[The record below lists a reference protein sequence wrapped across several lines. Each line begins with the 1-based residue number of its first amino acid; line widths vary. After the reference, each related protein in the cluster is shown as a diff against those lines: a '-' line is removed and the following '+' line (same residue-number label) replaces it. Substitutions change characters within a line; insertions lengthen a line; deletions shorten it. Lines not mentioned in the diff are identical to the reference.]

1 MSVYRSWTVGG
12 RRYVQA
18 DFLRFGFRVTPYD
31 TLEDDDLDDLPPER
45 RLTTGELKLQRWVD
59 LLAALLIRHRHAPFD
74 ELAKDVP
81 GYDLAN
87 GQKESVLRT
96 FERDKDE
103 LRRFGVPIDT
113 VKDADGNTLGYRLER
128 KAFYLPYLMLA
139 GQERAAQAPQKI
151 DHEGYRALETLAFE
165 PDELDAIIEAAA
177 RVRALGDPI
186 LAAEAEA
193 AIRKLALDLP
203 LGAVFDD
210 AVAAPAVLERSAADA
225 MRKRSIASPAP
236 ASFEKL
242 MQRFEPTIV
251 PPRRVPD
258 ATVFDRLSDALARR
272 KVVTFDYHSM
282 ERDERSRREVEPY
295 GLFFVSAH
303 WYLAGRDVG
312 QHALRNFR
320 LSRVSRVDVNAK
332 KSQTP
337 DYDLPLDFS
346 LREHAKSRE
355 QWEIRDWDATPAIVE
370 FVANPGATRAALELG
385 RPVEGNTN
393 RREFQVRRL
402 DAFARWVL
410 SFGGDARPIAPPEL
424 RDACERVAAET
435 LARYA
440 RTAGPNDKGAA
451 S

>member
-1 MSVYRSWTVGG
+1 MT
-12 RRYVQA
+12 QL
-18 DFLRFGFRVTPYD
+18 DP
-31 TLEDDDLDDLPPER
+31 LEDDDLGDLPPER
-45 RLTTGELKLQRWVD
+45 RLTTGEQKLQRWVD

-81 GYDLAN
+81 GYDLAG
-87 GQKESVLRT
+87 GQRESVLRT

-139 GQERAAQAPQKI
+139 GQERAAQAPMKI

-186 LAAEAEA
+186 LAGEAEA

-203 LGAVFDD
+203 LGAMLDD
-210 AVAAPAVLERSAADA
+210 AVAGAAPLERTLQAP
-225 MRKRSIASPAP
+225 MRASPAP
-236 ASFEKL
+236 AAPAAFFKRML
-242 MQRFEPTIV
+242 RVEPTIV
-251 PPRRVPD
+251 PPHRVPD
-258 ATVFDRLSDALARR
+258 VTVFDRLGDALARR

-312 QHALRNFR
+312 HAALRNFR
-320 LSRVSRVDVNAK
+320 LSRVSRVEVNTK

-337 DYDLPLDFS
+337 DYELPADFS
-346 LREHAKSRE
+346 LREHAKARE
-355 QWEIRDWDATPAIVE
+355 PWEIGDGDATPAIVE
-370 FVANPGATRAALELG
+370 FIATTGATRAALELG
-385 RPVEGNTN
+385 RPVEGSNN
-393 RREFQVRRL
+393 RRSFDVRRL

-410 SFGGDARPIAPPEL
+410 SFGGDARPIDPPEL
-424 RDACERVAAET
+424 VAECERVASET

-440 RTAGPNDKGAA
+440 GVGRPNDRGAV

>member
-1 MSVYRSWTVGG
+1 M
-12 RRYVQA
+12 
-18 DFLRFGFRVTPYD
+18 TPLD
-31 TLEDDDLDDLPPER
+31 PLEDDDLGDLPPDR
-45 RLTTGELKLQRWVD
+45 RLTTSEQKLQRWVD
-59 LLAALLIRHRHAPFD
+59 LLAELLIRHRHAPFD
-74 ELAKDVP
+74 ELAKEVP

-87 GQKESVLRT
+87 GQRESVLRT

-128 KAFYLPYLMLA
+128 KAFYLPYLMLV
-139 GQERAAQAPQKI
+139 GQERAAHTPAKI

-186 LAAEAEA
+186 LAGEAEA

-203 LGAVFDD
+203 LGAVLDD
-210 AVAAPAVLERSAADA
+210 AVAGAAMLERSSADA
-225 MRKRSIASPAP
+225 MRERLLASPAP
-236 ASFEKL
+236 ATFAKR
-242 MQRFEPTIV
+242 MQRIEPTIV

-272 KVVTFDYHSM
+272 KVVTFDYYSM
-282 ERDERSRREVEPY
+282 ERDERSRRQVEPY

-312 QHALRNFR
+312 QNALRNFR
-320 LSRVSRVDVNAK
+320 LSRVSRVEVNTK

-337 DYDLPLDFS
+337 DYNLPADFS
-346 LREHAKSRE
+346 LREHAKARE
-355 QWEIRDWDATPAIVE
+355 PWEIGDGDATTAIVE
-370 FVANPGATRAALELG
+370 FIATTGVTRAALELG
-385 RPVEGNTN
+385 RPVEGNSS
-393 RREFQVRRL
+393 RRQFDVRRL

-410 SFGGDARPIAPPEL
+410 SFGGDARPVDPPEL
-424 RDACERVAAET
+424 RDECERVANET

-440 RTAGPNDKGAA
+440 RVAAPNASGTA

>member
-1 MSVYRSWTVGG
+1 M
-12 RRYVQA
+12 
-18 DFLRFGFRVTPYD
+18 TPLD
-31 TLEDDDLDDLPPER
+31 PLEDDDLDDLPPER
-45 RLTTGELKLQRWVD
+45 RLTTSEQKLQRWVD

-81 GYDLAN
+81 GYDLAA

-139 GQERAAQAPQKI
+139 GQERAAHGPTRI

-165 PDELDAIIEAAA
+165 PDELDAIIEAAV
-177 RVRALGDPI
+177 RVRSLGDPI
-186 LAAEAEA
+186 LAAEAAA

-210 AVAAPAVLERSAADA
+210 AVAGTALESDERAPMLAAPARAAFA
-225 MRKRSIASPAP
+225 RR
-236 ASFEKL
+236 
-242 MQRFEPTIV
+242 MQPIQPTLV

-258 ATVFDRLSDALARR
+258 VTVFDRLSDALARR
-272 KVVTFDYHSM
+272 KLVTFDYFSM
-282 ERDERSRREVEPY
+282 ERGERSRREVEPY
-295 GLFFVSAH
+295 GIFFVSAH

-312 QHALRNFR
+312 RNSLRNFR
-320 LSRVSRVDVNAK
+320 LSRVSRVEVNTK
-332 KSQTP
+332 KSQTN
-337 DYDLPLDFS
+337 DYELPSNFS
-346 LREHAKSRE
+346 LREHAKARE
-355 QWEIRDWDATPAIVE
+355 PWEIGDGDATPVVVE
-370 FVANPGATRAALELG
+370 FTATTGATRAALELG
-385 RPVEGNTN
+385 RPVEGSAS
-393 RREFQVRRL
+393 RRRFDVRRL

-410 SFGGDARPIAPPEL
+410 SFGGDARPIDPPEL
-424 RDACERVAAET
+424 RDACERVATET

-440 RTAGPNDKGAA
+440 AVDRPNERGAT

>member
-1 MSVYRSWTVGG
+1 MSGG
-12 RRYVQA
+12 GDMLMRRLNPPHCLAMTQL
-18 DFLRFGFRVTPYD
+18 DP
-31 TLEDDDLDDLPPER
+31 LEDDDLGDLPPER
-45 RLTTGELKLQRWVD
+45 QLTTSEQKLQRWVD

-139 GQERAAQAPQKI
+139 GQERAALGPSRI
-151 DHEGYRALETLAFE
+151 DHEGYRSLETLAFE
-165 PDELDAIIEAAA
+165 PDELDAIIQAAI

-186 LAAEAEA
+186 LAGEAEA

-203 LGAVFDD
+203 LGAVLDD
-210 AVAAPAVLERSAADA
+210 AVAAAAPKQLRLSRLERPSVPPTP
-225 MRKRSIASPAP
+225 PAF
-236 ASFEKL
+236 AKH
-242 MQRFEPTIV
+242 MQRIEPTIV
-251 PPRRVPD
+251 PPLRVPD

-282 ERDERSRREVEPY
+282 ERDERSRRVVEPY

-303 WYLAGRDVG
+303 WYLAGRDVA
-312 QHALRNFR
+312 QDAPRNFR
-320 LSRVSRVDVNAK
+320 LSRVSRVEVNTK
-332 KSQTP
+332 KTQTA
-337 DYDLPLDFS
+337 DYQLPADFS
-346 LREHAKSRE
+346 LREHAKARE
-355 QWEIRDWDATPAIVE
+355 PWEIGDGHATAAIVE
-370 FVANPGATRAALELG
+370 FVATTGATRAALELG
-385 RPVEGNTN
+385 RPVEGNAS
-393 RREFQVRRL
+393 RRQFDVRRL

-410 SFGGDARPIAPPEL
+410 SFGGDARPIHPPEL
-424 RDACERVAAET
+424 RAECEHVATET

-440 RTAGPNDKGAA
+440 GAA
-451 S
+451 LPNERGATS

>member
-1 MSVYRSWTVGG
+1 M
-12 RRYVQA
+12 
-18 DFLRFGFRVTPYD
+18 TPYD

-45 RLTTGELKLQRWVD
+45 RLTTGEQKLQRWVD

-87 GQKESVLRT
+87 SQKESVLRT

-139 GQERAAQAPQKI
+139 GQERAAQAPRKV
-151 DHEGYRALETLAFE
+151 DHEGYRSLETLAFE

-186 LAAEAEA
+186 LAGEAEA

-203 LGAVFDD
+203 LGAVLED
-210 AVAAPAVLERSAADA
+210 AVADAAVLAPAAFA
-225 MRKRSIASPAP
+225 KR
-236 ASFEKL
+236 
-242 MQRFEPTIV
+242 MQRIEPTIV

-272 KVVTFDYHSM
+272 KVVTFDYFGM
-282 ERDERSRREVEPY
+282 ERGERSRREVEPY

-303 WYLAGRDVG
+303 WYVAGRDVG
-312 QHALRNFR
+312 HDALRNFR
-320 LSRVSRVDVNAK
+320 LSRVSRVEVNTK

-337 DYDLPLDFS
+337 DYDVPADFS
-346 LREHAKSRE
+346 LREHAKARE
-355 QWEIRDWDATPAIVE
+355 PWEIGDGDATPAIVE
-370 FVANPGATRAALELG
+370 FIATTGATRAARALG
-385 RPVEGNTN
+385 RPVEGNSS
-393 RREFQVRRL
+393 RRQFDVRRL

-410 SFGGDARPIAPPEL
+410 SFGGDARPIGPPEL
-424 RDACERVAAET
+424 RDECERIATET
-435 LARYA
+435 LSRYVRIA
-440 RTAGPNDKGAA
+440 PPNDRGVA

>member
-1 MSVYRSWTVGG
+1 
-12 RRYVQA
+12 
-18 DFLRFGFRVTPYD
+18 VTPFD
-31 TLEDDDLDDLPPER
+31 SLDDDDLDDLPPER
-45 RLTTGELKLQRWVD
+45 RLTTSEQKLQRWVD

-87 GQKESVLRT
+87 GQKDSVLRT

-139 GQERAAQAPQKI
+139 GQERAAQAPRKI
-151 DHEGYRALETLAFE
+151 PHDGYRSLETLAFE

-186 LAAEAEA
+186 LAGEAEA

-203 LGAVFDD
+203 LGAVLED
-210 AVAAPAVLERSAADA
+210 AVAGRMSRMLPAF
-225 MRKRSIASPAP
+225 I
-236 ASFEKL
+236 
-242 MQRFEPTIV
+242 

-272 KVVTFDYHSM
+272 KIVTFDYFGI
-282 ERDERSRREVEPY
+282 ERGERSHRHVEPY
-295 GLFFVSAH
+295 GLFFVSSH
-303 WYLAGRDVG
+303 WYLAGRDVD
-312 QHALRNFR
+312 QDALRNFR
-320 LSRVSRVDVNAK
+320 LSRVSHVEVNPR

-337 DYDLPLDFS
+337 DYALPADFS
-346 LREHAKSRE
+346 LRDHAQARE
-355 QWEIRDWDATPAIVE
+355 PWEIGGGDATAAIVE
-370 FVANPGATRAALELG
+370 FIATTGATRAALELG
-385 RPVEGNTN
+385 RPVEGSAN
-393 RREFQVRRL
+393 RRQFDVRRA
-402 DAFARWVL
+402 DAFARWLL
-410 SFGGDARPIAPPEL
+410 SFGGDARLVDPPPLREEYDRIAS
-424 RDACERVAAET
+424 ET

-440 RTAGPNDKGAA
+440 GGGSRPPSGGGAI

>member
-1 MSVYRSWTVGG
+1 
-12 RRYVQA
+12 
-18 DFLRFGFRVTPYD
+18 VTPFD
-31 TLEDDDLDDLPPER
+31 SLEDDDLDDLPPER
-45 RLTTGELKLQRWVD
+45 RLTTSEQKLQRWVD

-81 GYDLAN
+81 GYDLAT
-87 GQKESVLRT
+87 GQKDSVLRR

-113 VKDADGNTLGYRLER
+113 VKDSDGNTLGYRLER

-139 GQERAAQAPQKI
+139 GQERAAQGPSKI
-151 DHEGYRALETLAFE
+151 DHEGYRSLETLAFE

-186 LAAEAEA
+186 LAGEAAA

-203 LGAVFDD
+203 LGAVLDD
-210 AVAAPAVLERSAADA
+210 AVAADVAPVAARPAAFA
-225 MRKRSIASPAP
+225 KR
-236 ASFEKL
+236 
-242 MQRFEPTIV
+242 MQRMEPTIV
-251 PPRRVPD
+251 APRHVPD
-258 ATVFDRLSDALARR
+258 ETVFDRLSDALARR

-282 ERDERSRREVEPY
+282 ERDERSSRVVEPY

-312 QHALRNFR
+312 QDALRNFR
-320 LSRVSRVDVNAK
+320 LSRVSRVEVNMK

-337 DYDLPLDFS
+337 DYDLPADFS
-346 LREHAKSRE
+346 LREHAKARE
-355 QWEIRDWDATPAIVE
+355 PWEIGDGDATPAIVE
-370 FVANPGATRAALELG
+370 FIATTGATRAALELG
-385 RPVEGNTN
+385 RPVEGNGS
-393 RREFQVRRL
+393 RRQFAVRRL

-410 SFGGDARPIAPPEL
+410 SFGGDARPIDPPEL
-424 RDACERVAAET
+424 RDACDRVATET
-435 LARYA
+435 LARYSGV
-440 RTAGPNDKGAA
+440 GPPNVDGVA

>member
-1 MSVYRSWTVGG
+1 MEG
-12 RRYVQA
+12 A
-18 DFLRFGFRVTPYD
+18 VTPYD

-45 RLTTGELKLQRWVD
+45 RLTTSEQKLQRWVD

-103 LRRFGVPIDT
+103 LRRFGVPVDT
-113 VKDADGNTLGYRLER
+113 VKDSDGNTLGYRLER

-139 GQERAAQAPQKI
+139 GQERAAHAPRRI

-165 PDELDAIIEAAA
+165 PDELDAIIAAA
-177 RVRALGDPI
+177 QRVRALGDPI
-186 LAAEAEA
+186 LAGEAEA

-203 LGAVFDD
+203 LGAVLED
-210 AVAAPAVLERSAADA
+210 AVAGAAVSERSLREVAQQHPL
-225 MRKRSIASPAP
+225 ASPAP
-236 ASFEKL
+236 TAFTRSI
-242 MQRFEPTIV
+242 RRTEPTIV

-258 ATVFDRLSDALARR
+258 STVFDRLSDALARR

-282 ERDERSRREVEPY
+282 ERNERSRRQVEPY

-312 QHALRNFR
+312 QNALRNFR
-320 LSRVSRVDVNAK
+320 LSRVARVEVNMK

-337 DYDLPLDFS
+337 DYELPADFS
-346 LREHAKSRE
+346 LREHAKARE
-355 QWEIRDWDATPAIVE
+355 PWEIGDGDATPAVVE
-370 FVANPGATRAALELG
+370 FIATTGATRAALELG
-385 RPVEGNTN
+385 RPVEGNTS
-393 RREFQVRRL
+393 RRQFDVRRL

-410 SFGGDARPIAPPEL
+410 SFGGDARPIDPPAL
-424 RDACERVAAET
+424 RAECDRVARET

-440 RTAGPNDKGAA
+440 EVAHAPERGADHE
-451 S
+451 

>member
-1 MSVYRSWTVGG
+1 MTRL
-12 RRYVQA
+12 
-18 DFLRFGFRVTPYD
+18 DP
-31 TLEDDDLDDLPPER
+31 LEDDDLGDFPSER

-87 GQKESVLRT
+87 DQRDSVRRT

-113 VKDADGNTLGYRLER
+113 VKDTDGNTLGYRLER
-128 KAFYLPYLMLA
+128 KAFYLPYLLLA
-139 GQERAAQAPQKI
+139 GQERAAHGPSKI
-151 DHEGYRALETLAFE
+151 DHEGYRSLETLAFE
-165 PDELDAIIEAAA
+165 PDELDAIIQAAI

-186 LAAEAEA
+186 LAGEADA

-203 LGAVFDD
+203 LGAVLDD
-210 AVAAPAVLERSAADA
+210 ADEAAAAPAVFA
-225 MRKRSIASPAP
+225 
-236 ASFEKL
+236 KL
-242 MQRFEPTIV
+242 MRPAAPTIV
-251 PPRRVPD
+251 LPRRVAD

-272 KVVTFDYHSM
+272 KRVTFDYFSM
-282 ERDERSRREVEPY
+282 ERGERSRREVEPY

-320 LSRVSRVDVNAK
+320 LSRVSRMEVNTK
-332 KSQTP
+332 KSQTH
-337 DYDLPLDFS
+337 DYELPSDFS
-346 LREHAKSRE
+346 LREHAKARE
-355 QWEIRDWDATPAIVE
+355 PWEIGDGNATPAVVE
-370 FVANPGATRAALELG
+370 FIATTGATRAALELG
-385 RPVEGNTN
+385 RPVEGSTS
-393 RREFQVRRL
+393 RRQFDVRRL

-410 SFGGDARPIAPPEL
+410 SFGGDARPIDPPEL
-424 RDACERVAAET
+424 RAACERVATET

-440 RTAGPNDKGAA
+440 AVGPPDERGAA
-451 S
+451 P

>member
-1 MSVYRSWTVGG
+1 M
-12 RRYVQA
+12 
-18 DFLRFGFRVTPYD
+18 TPFD
-31 TLEDDDLDDLPPER
+31 PLEDDDLGDLPPER
-45 RLTTGELKLQRWVD
+45 PLTTSEQKLQRWVD

-74 ELAKDVP
+74 ELSKDVP

-113 VKDADGNTLGYRLER
+113 VKDSDGNTLGYRLER

-139 GQERAAQAPQKI
+139 GQERASHGPTRI
-151 DHEGYRALETLAFE
+151 DHEGYRSLETLAFE

-186 LAAEAEA
+186 LAGEAEA

-210 AVAAPAVLERSAADA
+210 AAAAAPVVFAKRM
-225 MRKRSIASPAP
+225 MRI
-236 ASFEKL
+236 
-242 MQRFEPTIV
+242 EPTIV

-258 ATVFDRLSDALARR
+258 VTVFERLSDALARR
-272 KVVTFDYHSM
+272 KVVTFDYFSM
-282 ERDERSRREVEPY
+282 ERGERSRREVEPY

-312 QHALRNFR
+312 HDALRNFR
-320 LSRVSRVDVNAK
+320 LSRVSRVEVNTK
-332 KSQTP
+332 KSQTH
-337 DYDLPLDFS
+337 DYDLPADFS
-346 LREHAKSRE
+346 LREHAKARE
-355 QWEIRDWDATPAIVE
+355 PWEIGDGHATPAIVE
-370 FVANPGATRAALELG
+370 FIATTGATRAALELG
-385 RPVEGNTN
+385 RPVEGNSS
-393 RREFQVRRL
+393 RRQFDVRRL

-410 SFGGDARPIAPPEL
+410 SFGGDARPIDPPEL
-424 RDACERVAAET
+424 RAECERVATET

-440 RTAGPNDKGAA
+440 AVARLDDGGAA
-451 S
+451 

>member
-1 MSVYRSWTVGG
+1 MTQR
-12 RRYVQA
+12 
-18 DFLRFGFRVTPYD
+18 DP
-31 TLEDDDLDDLPPER
+31 LEDDDLGDLAPER
-45 RLTTGELKLQRWVD
+45 RLTTSEQKLQRWVD

-81 GYDLAN
+81 AYDLAN
-87 GQKESVLRT
+87 GQRESVLRT

-113 VKDADGNTLGYRLER
+113 VKDTDGNTLGYRLER

-139 GQERAAQAPQKI
+139 GQERAAHAPRKV
-151 DHEGYRALETLAFE
+151 DHEGYRSLETLAFE

-186 LAAEAEA
+186 LAGEAEA

-203 LGAVFDD
+203 LGAVLDD
-210 AVAAPAVLERSAADA
+210 AVAVEALRAPLAR
-225 MRKRSIASPAP
+225 R
-236 ASFEKL
+236 
-242 MQRFEPTIV
+242 MQRMKPTIV

-272 KVVTFDYHSM
+272 KVVTFDYFSM

-312 QHALRNFR
+312 REALRNFR
-320 LSRVSRVDVNAK
+320 LSRVSRVEVNTK
-332 KSQTP
+332 KSQTH
-337 DYDLPLDFS
+337 DYELPSDFS
-346 LREHAKSRE
+346 LREHAKARE
-355 QWEIRDWDATPAIVE
+355 PWEIGDGDATPAIVE
-370 FVANPGATRAALELG
+370 FIATTGATRAALALG
-385 RPVEGNTN
+385 RPVEGSSS
-393 RREFQVRRL
+393 RRQFDVRRL
-402 DAFARWVL
+402 DSFARWVL
-410 SFGGDARPIAPPEL
+410 SFGGDARPIDPPEL
-424 RDACERVAAET
+424 RSECERIAAET

-440 RTAGPNDKGAA
+440 GVVRPNNSGTV

>member
-1 MSVYRSWTVGG
+1 MTQR
-12 RRYVQA
+12 
-18 DFLRFGFRVTPYD
+18 DP
-31 TLEDDDLDDLPPER
+31 LEDDDLGDLAPER
-45 RLTTGELKLQRWVD
+45 RLTTSEQKLQRWVD

-81 GYDLAN
+81 AYDLAN
-87 GQKESVLRT
+87 SQRESVLRT

-128 KAFYLPYLMLA
+128 RAFYLPYLMLA
-139 GQERAAQAPQKI
+139 GQERAAHVPTKI
-151 DHEGYRALETLAFE
+151 DHEGYRSLETLAFE

-186 LAAEAEA
+186 LAGEAEA

-203 LGAVFDD
+203 LGAVLDD
-210 AVAAPAVLERSAADA
+210 AVAVEALRAPLAR
-225 MRKRSIASPAP
+225 R
-236 ASFEKL
+236 
-242 MQRFEPTIV
+242 MQRMKPTIV

-272 KVVTFDYHSM
+272 KVVTFDYFSM

-303 WYLAGRDVG
+303 WYVAGRDVR
-312 QHALRNFR
+312 QDALRNFR
-320 LSRVSRVDVNAK
+320 LSRVSRVEVNTK

-337 DYDLPLDFS
+337 DYELPSDFS
-346 LREHAKSRE
+346 LREHAKARE
-355 QWEIRDWDATPAIVE
+355 PWEIGDGDATPAIVE
-370 FVANPGATRAALELG
+370 FIATTGATRAALALG
-385 RPVEGNTN
+385 RPVEGSSS
-393 RREFQVRRL
+393 RRQFDVRRL
-402 DAFARWVL
+402 DSFARWVL
-410 SFGGDARPIAPPEL
+410 SFGGDARPIDPPEL
-424 RDACERVAAET
+424 RSECERIAAET

-440 RTAGPNDKGAA
+440 GVVRPNNSGTV

>member
-1 MSVYRSWTVGG
+1 MT
-12 RRYVQA
+12 QL
-18 DFLRFGFRVTPYD
+18 DP
-31 TLEDDDLDDLPPER
+31 LEDDDLGDLPPER
-45 RLTTGELKLQRWVD
+45 PLTTGEQKLQRWVD

-87 GQKESVLRT
+87 SQKESVLRT

-113 VKDADGNTLGYRLER
+113 VKDTDGNTLGYRLER
-128 KAFYLPYLMLA
+128 KSFYLPYLMLA
-139 GQERAAQAPQKI
+139 GQERAAHVPTKI
-151 DHEGYRALETLAFE
+151 DHEGYRSLETLAFE

-186 LAAEAEA
+186 LAGEAEA

-203 LGAVFDD
+203 LGAVLDD
-210 AVAAPAVLERSAADA
+210 AVAFEALRAPMAQR
-225 MRKRSIASPAP
+225 
-236 ASFEKL
+236 
-242 MQRFEPTIV
+242 MQRIAPTIV
-251 PPRRVPD
+251 APRRVPD
-258 ATVFDRLSDALARR
+258 ETVFDRLSDALARR

-282 ERDERSRREVEPY
+282 ERDERSGRVVEPY

-312 QHALRNFR
+312 QDALRNFR
-320 LSRVSRVDVNAK
+320 LSRVSRVEVNTK

-337 DYDLPLDFS
+337 DYDLPTDFS
-346 LREHAKSRE
+346 LREHAKARKP
-355 QWEIRDWDATPAIVE
+355 WEIGDGNATPAIVE
-370 FVANPGATRAALELG
+370 FIATTGATRAALELG
-385 RPVEGNTN
+385 RPVEGNSA
-393 RREFQVRRL
+393 RRQFDVRRL

-410 SFGGDARPIAPPEL
+410 SFGGDARPIDPPEL
-424 RDACERVAAET
+424 RDACERVATET

-440 RTAGPNDKGAA
+440 GVGRPNESGA
-451 S
+451 SS

>member
-1 MSVYRSWTVGG
+1 MTRL
-12 RRYVQA
+12 
-18 DFLRFGFRVTPYD
+18 DP
-31 TLEDDDLDDLPPER
+31 LEDDDPGDLPPER
-45 RLTTGELKLQRWVD
+45 RLTTGEQKLQRWVD

-87 GQKESVLRT
+87 GQRESVLRT

-139 GQERAAQAPQKI
+139 GQARAAHAPMKI

-186 LAAEAEA
+186 LAGEAEA

-203 LGAVFDD
+203 LGAVLDD
-210 AVAAPAVLERSAADA
+210 AVAAAAA
-225 MRKRSIASPAP
+225 PAP
-236 ASFEKL
+236 VVFAKR
-242 MQRFEPTIV
+242 MQRIEPTIV

-312 QHALRNFR
+312 QDALRNFR
-320 LSRVSRVDVNAK
+320 LSRVSRVDVNTK

-337 DYDLPLDFS
+337 DYELPADFS
-346 LREHAKSRE
+346 LREHAKARE
-355 QWEIRDWDATPAIVE
+355 PWEIGDGSATAAIVE
-370 FVANPGATRAALELG
+370 FVATTGATCAALELG

-393 RREFQVRRL
+393 RRQFDVRRL

-410 SFGGDARPIAPPEL
+410 SFGGDARPIDPPEL
-424 RDACERVAAET
+424 RAECERVASET

-440 RTAGPNDKGAA
+440 RTTRPNDRGAV